1 MSQNAFVMK
10 KTKYL
15 SDISVGLAF
24 VGCDSEI
31 KMYTG
36 HGNAEIVLLDHLEV
50 YVVHPTINSAVD
62 IVIAVKRLTFVG
74 WLALLVE
81 FGA

>member
-1 MSQNAFVMK
+1 MYSFK
-10 KTKYL
+10 I
-15 SDISVGLAF
+15 SDISVGLGF

-36 HGNAEIVLLDHLEV
+36 HANPEIVLLDHLEV
-50 YVVHPTINSAVD
+50 YVVHPTINSAID
-62 IVIAVKRLTFVG
+62 IVIAIKRLTLIG